1 MKNPMRVCFFKF
13 RMLRLF
19 ALIGLSSI
27 IASCSSDGNK
37 ALDSQGQSVDLEK
50 VEKEKIVKE
59 AKKVMYSLPSPIE
72 TAMLIKR
79 AGAVYNESLLN
90 PAENVSKYNTTKS
103 MALAMGVYGADL
115 SYSSIFD
122 QTQTSMKYMTA
133 SKKLADQ
140 LGLLSAIDSKIIKRL
155 ESNVNDRDSIIRIIS
170 ETFMNSNSS
179 LKEDNRPAIAA
190 MILAGGWIEGLYL
203 ATSLTESVQ
212 KKELLERIMDQ
223 RLSFNEM
230 LQLLESNNDNAD
242 CVALYELFGG
252 LKKAFDAIEVQTSKI
267 EPVTDKESKV
277 TTLKATSKM
286 TVTPEQFKTLKA
298 EALKLRTEILK

>member
-1 MKNPMRVCFFKF
+1 MRVCFIKF

-27 IASCSSDGNK
+27 IASCSSDGK

-90 PAENVSKYNTTKS
+90 PVENVSKYNTTKS
-103 MALAMGVYGADL
+103 MSLAMGVYGADL
-115 SYSSIFD
+115 SYASIFD

-155 ESNVNDRDSIIRIIS
+155 ETNVNDRDSIIRIIS
-170 ETFMNSNSS
+170 ETFMNSNSA

-203 ATSLTESVQ
+203 ATSLTESIQ

-242 CVALYELFGG
+242 CVALLELFTG
-252 LKKAFDAIEVQTSKI
+252 LRTSFDAIEVQTSKI

-277 TTLKATSKM
+277 TTLKASTKM
-286 TVTPEQFKTLKA
+286 NVTPEQFKTLKA